1 MQNLHTRHLKNYTR
15 SHVPELAKLV
25 VLRRIGRLLM
35 IVVGGMAAAPMPMP
49 VPAAVHDVVL
59 RARRIVLLRSPTA
72 AVAC

>member
-15 SHVPELAKLV
+15 SHVRELAKVV

-35 IVVGGMAAAPMPMP
+35 IVVGGMTAAPMP

-59 RARRIVLLRSPTA
+59 RARRKVLLRSPTA